1 LVVSHVAYFPG
12 AFLLHNSKLTRELS
26 SLSAEGNRCT
36 GRQCYSVVALAHDGP
51 KQITRWPLHPDVGD
65 GL

>member
-1 LVVSHVAYFPG
+1 
-12 AFLLHNSKLTRELS
+12 
-26 SLSAEGNRCT
+26 
-36 GRQCYSVVALAHDGP
+36 VVALAHDGP